1 MTADRELERAR
12 EHIFSMGLGD
22 AAAELSLLNM
32 AYGLA
37 KMHHVQK
44 LLGDPPDATFV
55 ASPDVTVTR
64 NEARWHAG
72 YGYGGKLAW
81 GEGDRPYVFVDV
93 KPNACGMLV
102 GGLDEL
108 PTMSDLARRLH
119 EFLGQPAELDGVP
132 LQWDL
137 GIGNHFI
144 DLMAT
149 EPVLSDVDL
158 PPYVFVLHFSGAELR
173 GENPLG
179 MGLYWDRSPELARRC
194 RAVDTPWGPVQLLE
208 GEDAGQH
215 FEFFELAENFVRRRR
230 LLAAERLF
238 GDFEVISNLHH
249 QGLVHKNAVLLG
261 CQDTSGGGLM
271 PTMLRASTPGYLF
284 RGLPNLAD
292 EQIDILGW
300 RQRADRHGVVHRL
313 RSANLLPHGAGYM
326 LPTISRVLE
335 VVELGGRRYYR
346 VQADDEDVE
355 VLIGSPRDLTY
366 AFRGRRVILRAAECR
381 LGEIAARLKPV
392 FVLKA

>member
-1 MTADRELERAR
+1 MTANGELERAR

-22 AAAELSLLNM
+22 VAAELSLLNM
-32 AYGLA
+32 SYGLA
-37 KMHHVQK
+37 KIHHVQQ
-44 LLGDPPDATFV
+44 LFGDPPDATFV
-55 ASPDVTVTR
+55 ASPDVTITR
-64 NEARWHAG
+64 NEARWNAG

-81 GEGDRPYVFVDV
+81 GEGDRPYLFVDV
-93 KPNACGMLV
+93 KPNACGMLI
-102 GGLDEL
+102 GGLNERPDI
-108 PTMSDLARRLH
+108 SDLTRRLH
-119 EFLGQPAELDGVP
+119 EFLREPAELDGIP
-132 LQWDL
+132 LEWDL
-137 GIGNHFI
+137 GVGNHFI
-144 DLMAT
+144 DVMAT

-179 MGLYWDRSPELARRC
+179 MGLYWDHSPELARRC
-194 RAVDTPWGPVQLLE
+194 RTVETPWGPTQVLE
-208 GEDAGQH
+208 GGDTEEY
-215 FEFFELAENFVRRRR
+215 FEFFELAESFVRRRR
-230 LLAAERLF
+230 RLAAERLF
-238 GDFEVISNLHH
+238 GDFEVICNRCH
-249 QGLVHKNAVLLG
+249 QGLAHKNAVLLG

-271 PTMLRASTPGYLF
+271 PIMLRASTPGYLF

-300 RQRADRHGVVHRL
+300 RERADRHGVLHRL

-326 LPTISRVLE
+326 LPTISRVLD
-335 VVELGGRRYYR
+335 VVELEGRRYYR

-366 AFRGRRVILRAAECR
+366 AFRGRRVILRAVECQ
-381 LGEIAARLKPV
+381 LGEIVARLKPI

>member
-1 MTADRELERAR
+1 MTADDALNRAH
-12 EHIFSMGLGD
+12 EHIFSIGLGD

-37 KMHHVQK
+37 KLHHVQQS
-44 LLGDPPDATFV
+44 LGDPPDATFI

-108 PTMSDLARRLH
+108 PPIPDLARRLH
-119 EFLGQPAELDGVP
+119 DLLTEPAELDGVT
-132 LQWDL
+132 LEWDL
-137 GIGNHFI
+137 GAGNHFI
-144 DLMAT
+144 DLMAV
-149 EPVLSDVDL
+149 EPVLGDLQL
-158 PPYVFVLHFSGAELR
+158 PPYVFVLHFSGSELR

-179 MGLYWDRSPELARRC
+179 IGLYWDHSPELARRC
-194 RAVDTPWGPVQLLE
+194 RTVHTPWGPARFVE
-208 GEDAGQH
+208 GDDAD
-215 FEFFELAENFVRRRR
+215 EYLDFFKLAEDFIRRRR

-238 GDFEVISNLHH
+238 DDFEVICNLHH
-249 QGLVHKNAVLLG
+249 QGLVHRNAVLLG

-300 RQRADRHGVVHRL
+300 RERAERHGILPRL
-313 RSANLLPHGAGYM
+313 RGANLLPHGAGYM
-326 LPTISRVLE
+326 LPTISRVLD
-335 VVELGGRRYYR
+335 VVQLDGKRYYR
-346 VQADDEDVE
+346 MEAEGGVE
-355 VLIGSPRDLTY
+355 LLIGSPRDLTY
-366 AFRGRRVILRAAECR
+366 AFRGRRVILKATECR
-381 LGEIAARLKPV
+381 LGEIAARLQPLH
-392 FVLKA
+392 VLKA